1 MLGPFRQIRLN
12 MIMSE
17 ENAYYFSFKDAGRW
31 SGRWSQTSVC
41 PVTSPPLMQSSC
53 AEGRCL
59 ICLAGE
65 PLISKSVSAGKGL
78 DAARS
83 TPFHAVGLG
92 ICTSGPVSEGFV
104 ESTTAFVGSTAR
116 GWNIVMLCGWA
127 HGALASKRLVIAFFM
142 VLVVRIELAEW
153 FWNACSFP
161 MRCYLPEDSSL
172 YHEFQ
177 RIYGVFIYLKD
188 VHLLT

>member
-65 PLISKSVSAGKGL
+65 PLIPKSVSAGKGL

-92 ICTSGPVSEGFV
+92 ICTSGPVSEGLV
-104 ESTTAFVGSTAR
+104 ESTAAFVGSTAR

-127 HGALASKRLVIAFFM
+127 HGALVSKRLVIAFLWYLWFGLSWHNDFGM
-142 VLVVRIELAEW
+142 RVLFQCAVIVLKTAYTM
-153 FWNACSFP
+153 N
-161 MRCYLPEDSSL
+161 
-172 YHEFQ
+172 FQ
-177 RIYGVFIYLKD
+177 RICCF
-188 VHLLT
+188 H